1 MGGVLGV
8 YIYLSFS
15 LIMCAIY
22 VLGNQTSLIYV
33 YGRYMYMEGMYME
46 DNNITYNFTTL
57 K

>member
-15 LIMCAIY
+15 LVMCAIY